1 LPLQKIRHHK
11 NYSVALWKIKES
23 FSSLIK
29 LLDPSQKELQ
39 IIKQFKNVQRQK
51 QNIAARILLNYLC
64 DKKEKLKYHKHGA
77 PYCNTFKHISI
88 SHSIDYCIII
98 GSKNIVGVDIQH
110 FSEKIN
116 ITCAKFAS
124 NLEIKKF
131 HKNIEKLH
139 FLWCAKESIFKTVN
153 PEPCS
158 FKYNI
163 LIDDVKE
170 DGLTCG
176 YYQNKHVKKEYS
188 LYCKSF
194 DNYFI
199 SIATLIK

>member
-1 LPLQKIRHHK
+1 MPLEKITHLK

-23 FSSLIK
+23 FSCLIK
-29 LLDPSQKELQ
+29 LLDPSEQELKQ
-39 IIKQFKNVQRQK
+39 IKQFKNPQRQK
-51 QNIAARILLNYLC
+51 QNIAARILLKYLC
-64 DKKEKLKYHKHGA
+64 NKSEKLKYNKNGA

-88 SHSIDYCIII
+88 SHSKDYCIII
-98 GSKNIVGVDIQH
+98 GSDNIVGVDIQQ
-110 FSEKIN
+110 FSDKIKK
-116 ITCAKFAS
+116 TCAKFAS
-124 NLEIKKF
+124 DLEIMKF
-131 HKNIEKLH
+131 QNNIQKLH

-153 PEPCS
+153 QGTCS

-163 LIDDVKE
+163 LIEDIKE
-170 DGLTCG
+170 DGLTSG

-199 SIATLIK
+199 SIATLI